1 MRGKNVLIYKSGLP
15 NVVSNHL
22 WFASS
27 PQHPFPTIW
36 LPWFIAIILK
46 KCPQV
51 YLLKHSSHTDLPSVP
66 QLCQLFHSICLSFPQ
81 NIPHLAASPFS
92 RSQPQSVTSLARPF
106 LTTECEAISYTPLSC
121 PTHLSSTEALATL
134 KKDTFLC
141 EITCLTLSYAHP
153 MRIGTLLFCSSLFV
167 HNLYSVHQLSRN

>member
-1 MRGKNVLIYKSGLP
+1 MRGKNVLIYKSGFP

-66 QLCQLFHSICLSFPQ
+66 QLCQLFHSICLSFPK
-81 NIPHLAASPFS
+81 I
-92 RSQPQSVTSLARPF
+92 F
-106 LTTECEAISYTPLSC
+106 LTRLPPHSPVRSLRVLPPWQGLSWPLSVK
-121 PTHLSSTEALATL
+121 PS
-134 KKDTFLC
+134 
-141 EITCLTLSYAHP
+141 P
-153 MRIGTLLFCSSLFV
+153 TLLCLALPISLPLKHSHPQERYVPVWDYLLNSLLCSPHEDRNLVILLITV